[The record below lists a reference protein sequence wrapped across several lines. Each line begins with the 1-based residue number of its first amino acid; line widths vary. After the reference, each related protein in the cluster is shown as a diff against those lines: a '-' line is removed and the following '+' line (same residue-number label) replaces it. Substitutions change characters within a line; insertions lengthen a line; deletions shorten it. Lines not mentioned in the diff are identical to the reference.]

1 MQKTE
6 IYITTYDQGYPITY
20 IHDERCEKLCELD
33 GILHLTLEGLNREF
47 RLKENDS
54 DIISNLDIAKEIN
67 IFSEN
72 GLVRRLFFT
81 KK

>member
-1 MQKTE
+1 MKKTE
-6 IYITTYDQGYPITY
+6 IYITTYDQGHPVTY
-20 IHDERCEKLCELD
+20 IQDDRCKKLCELD
-33 GILHLTLEGLNREF
+33 GILHLTLDGLNREF

-54 DIISNLDIAKEIN
+54 DIISKLDIAKEIN

-72 GLVRRLFFT
+72 GIVRRIYFT